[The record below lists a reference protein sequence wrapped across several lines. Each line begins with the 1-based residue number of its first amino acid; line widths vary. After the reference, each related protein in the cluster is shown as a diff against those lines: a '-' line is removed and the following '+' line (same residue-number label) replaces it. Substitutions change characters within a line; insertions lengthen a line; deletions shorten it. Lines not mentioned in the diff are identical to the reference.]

1 MNSTL
6 DDLFHHSHLVE
17 SAKKSWALI
26 RLDDNGNE
34 FEMAL
39 YDDLETAEVMRRSYE
54 ARGHKQTYF
63 LRRK

>member
-1 MNSTL
+1 MPLTL
-6 DDLFHHSHLVE
+6 DDLVKATQVTE
-17 SAKKSWALI
+17 KTKKGWALM

-39 YDDLETAEVMRRSYE
+39 FEDLEAAEVARRTYQ

-63 LRRK
+63 LQKK